1 MILVVIC
8 VHYNRLTTLFPGN
21 GTLPGTSYFRTMK
34 FGRLPVTEAEGAILA
49 HSVKYRDISLK
60 KGTVISAQH
69 IRSLSRAGCE
79 SVVAARLE
87 ATDLDENE
95 TARRIARLVAGDN
108 LRARRPGNGRSDIL
122 ADRTGLLV
130 YDTGRLD
137 TINSA
142 DESITLAV
150 LPLHSVVEPGQA
162 VATVKIIPYGVD
174 RTSVT
179 RIETMHTGLPPLIR
193 VNTFNK
199 LEIGFIQTFYPGMKG
214 AILDKTHTVLN
225 GRLQRLD
232 NHVGAEI
239 RCEHDEG
246 AIAEALAKLLDAGC
260 EMILI
265 AGASA
270 TADRRDVIP
279 VAVEA
284 AGGRIT
290 HLGMPV
296 EPGNLLALGESSGG
310 HPVINMPGCARSPA
324 VNGFDWVLE
333 RLLAGIPVTRED
345 IMLMGAGGYIKGS
358 PL

>member
-1 MILVVIC
+1 
-8 VHYNRLTTLFPGN
+8 
-21 GTLPGTSYFRTMK
+21 MK
-34 FGRLPVTEAEGAILA
+34 FGRLPVTEAEGGILA
-49 HSVKYRDISLK
+49 HSVKYRDINLK
-60 KGTVISAQH
+60 KGAVISAQH

-79 SVVAARLE
+79 SVVVARLE

-95 TARRIARLVAGDN
+95 TARRIAGLVAGDN

-130 YDTGRLD
+130 YDIDRLHSV
-137 TINSA
+137 NST

-174 RTSVT
+174 RASVT
-179 RIETMHTGLPPLIR
+179 RIETMQAGLPPLIR

-199 LEIGFIQTFYPGMKG
+199 LEIGFIQTSYPGMKKS
-214 AILDKTHTVLN
+214 ILDKTRSVLDD
-225 GRLQRLD
+225 RLQRLD
-232 NHVGAEI
+232 NRVSSET
-239 RCEHDEG
+239 RCEHEEV
-246 AIAEALAKLLDAGC
+246 AIAGALGKLLEAGC
-260 EMILI
+260 DMILI

-279 VAVEA
+279 VAIGA

-296 EPGNLLALGESSGG
+296 EPGNLLALGEFPGG
-310 HPVINMPGCARSPA
+310 CPVIVMPGCARSPA

-333 RLLAGIPVTRED
+333 RLLAGISVNRED
-345 IMLMGAGGYIKGS
+345 IMRMGAGGYIKGS
-358 PL
+358 SL

>member
-1 MILVVIC
+1 
-8 VHYNRLTTLFPGN
+8 
-21 GTLPGTSYFRTMK
+21 MK

-49 HSVKYRDISLK
+49 HSVKYRDINLK

-69 IRSLSRAGCE
+69 ILSLSRAGCD
-79 SVVAARLE
+79 SVVTARLE

-95 TARRIARLVAGDN
+95 TARRISGLVAGDN
-108 LRARRPGNGRSDIL
+108 VSARRPANGRSDIQ

-130 YDTGRLD
+130 YDIDRLD
-137 TINSA
+137 SVNST

-150 LPLHSVVEPGQA
+150 LPLYSVVKPGQA
-162 VATVKIIPYGVD
+162 VATVKIIPYGVH

-179 RIETMHTGLPPLIR
+179 RIETMHAGLPPLIR

-199 LEIGFIQTFYPGMKG
+199 LEIGFIQTSYPGMKKS
-214 AILDKTHTVLN
+214 ILDKTRSVLDD
-225 GRLQRLD
+225 RLQHLD
-232 NHVGAEI
+232 NRVSSET
-239 RCEHDEG
+239 RCEHEEG
-246 AIAEALAKLLDAGC
+246 AIAEALGKLLRAGC
-260 EMILI
+260 DMILI

-270 TADRRDVIP
+270 TADRRDVVP
-279 VAVEA
+279 VAIEA

-296 EPGNLLALGESSGG
+296 EPGNLLALGESSTG
-310 HPVINMPGCARSPA
+310 HPVICMPGCARSPA

-333 RLLAGIPVTRED
+333 RLLAGISVNRED
-345 IMLMGAGGYIKGS
+345 IMRMGAGGYIKGS